1 MKAKRMMGFFW
12 VVVLVFVGLQAYIR
26 FAPSD
31 AANWT
36 VDANADAPGTY
47 PTEGGFKVVT
57 KVDGD
62 ADALLGAFDTAMMA
76 QPRTQKLGQA
86 GGQQIYVTRS
96 LLWGF
101 PDYTTA
107 ALSDDRSRATFYS
120 RLRFGKSDMGVNR
133 KRLQQILG
141 TIGIAV

>member
-1 MKAKRMMGFFW
+1 MMSFFW

-47 PTEGGFKVVT
+47 PKGGGFKVVA

-107 ALSDDRSRATFYS
+107 ALSGDRSRATFYS
-120 RLRFGKSDMGVNR
+120 RLRFGKSDMGVNA
-133 KRLQQILG
+133 KRLREILG

>member
-1 MKAKRMMGFFW
+1 MMSFFW
-12 VVVLVFVGLQAYIR
+12 VAVLVFAGLQAYIR

-31 AANWT
+31 AENWT
-36 VDANADAPGTY
+36 VDANANAPGTY
-47 PTEGGFKVVT
+47 PKEGGFRVVAE
-57 KVDGD
+57 VGNAPDAVLDG
-62 ADALLGAFDTAMMA
+62 FDTAMMA
-76 QPRTQKLGQA
+76 QPRTHRLGVVDRQR
-86 GGQQIYVTRS
+86 IYVTRS

-107 ALSDDRSRATFYS
+107 ALSDDQTRATFYS

-133 KRLQQILG
+133 KRLREILG

>member
-1 MKAKRMMGFFW
+1 MKAKRMMSFFW

-36 VDANADAPGTY
+36 VDANADAPGAY
-47 PTEGGFKVVT
+47 PKEGGFKVVAE
-57 KVDGD
+57 VDGD

-76 QPRTQKLGQA
+76 QPRTQQLGA
-86 GGQQIYVTRS
+86 VDGQQIYVTRS

-107 ALSDDRSRATFYS
+107 ALSDDRNRATFYS
-120 RLRFGKSDMGVNR
+120 RLRFGKSDMDINR
-133 KRLQQILG
+133 KRLREVLG

>member
-1 MKAKRMMGFFW
+1 MKAKRMMSFFW

-26 FAPSD
+26 FVPSD

-47 PTEGGFKVVT
+47 PKEGGFKVVA

-62 ADALLGAFDTAMMA
+62 ADAILGAFDTSMMA
-76 QPRTQKLGQA
+76 QPRTQKLGA
-86 GGQQIYVTRS
+86 VDGQQIYVTRS

-107 ALSDDRSRATFYS
+107 ALSDDQTRATFYS
-120 RLRFGKSDMGVNR
+120 RLRFGKSDMGVNA
-133 KRLQQILG
+133 KRLREILG
-141 TIGIAV
+141 AIGIAV

>member
-1 MKAKRMMGFFW
+1 MKAKRMMSFFW

-26 FAPSD
+26 FVPSD

-47 PTEGGFKVVT
+47 PKEGGFKVVA

-62 ADALLGAFDTAMMA
+62 ADAILGAFDTSMMA
-76 QPRTQKLGQA
+76 QPRTQKLGA
-86 GGQQIYVTRS
+86 VDGQQIYVTRS

-107 ALSDDRSRATFYS
+107 ALSDDQTRATFYS
-120 RLRFGKSDMGVNR
+120 RLRFGKSDMGVNG
-133 KRLQQILG
+133 KRLKRVLAQAG
-141 TIGIAV
+141 V